1 MYPPVIPRITT
12 SPASNKDTDSTS
24 GLSDVQFGSEDPA
37 PKFKLLEGKEAQEG
51 SSITDTASSHEED
64 RTPGDTST
72 SNGGD
77 VQETPRITPRTTKS
91 PEDSPT
97 DRFTPTVRSARPT
110 AGSTTTRVTTT
121 RTLHHRGY
129 SLDLPNVKDA
139 PGGSSA
145 ISEGFVSPSGSMRS
159 RRTWAAGETYEARM
173 LERNLS
179 ALSFQSAATA
189 SPLDFHDLVQIYEI
203 VASRRAAFD
212 NLLWSV
218 PSTSFAGKL
227 IEQQALDQTKE
238 VPEADSSSGSL
249 VLNSSASSS
258 FLFQIALGGDSSRSA
273 RIISMC
279 LSILISFLTLQLF
292 TRQLQAEAADHAWL
306 EDWEMRHNVTPSDR
320 AHGETW
326 RGYREIL
333 PVRAGIYAP
342 LAKFRGFSLWS
353 HGMVVIGMVAVGVL
367 VTSAINGK

>member
-1 MYPPVIPRITT
+1 MHTPVIPRITT

-24 GLSDVQFGSEDPA
+24 ALSEVQFGSEDPA
-37 PKFKLLEGKEAQEG
+37 PKLLEEKEAQEG
-51 SSITDTASSHEED
+51 SITGTAPSHEED
-64 RTPGDTST
+64 RTPGDKDTPA

-77 VQETPRITPRTTKS
+77 VQATARMTPRTTKS

-97 DRFTPTVRSARPT
+97 DQLTPTVRSARPT
-110 AGSTTTRVTTT
+110 VSTTTRVTTT
-121 RTLHHRGY
+121 RMLHHRGY
-129 SLDLPNVKDA
+129 SLDLPSGNDA
-139 PGGSSA
+139 PGGSST

-159 RRTWAAGETYEARM
+159 RRTWAAGETYEARR

-218 PSTSFAGKL
+218 PSTSFAGKSV
-227 IEQQALDQTKE
+227 EQQAVDQTE
-238 VPEADSSSGSL
+238 TQA
-249 VLNSSASSS
+249 S

-353 HGMVVIGMVAVGVL
+353 HGMVVIGMVAVG
-367 VTSAINGK
+367 GKFIKGLDWVQFAGGKEHGLERF